1 MGRKMGVIEAVY
13 ENGVF
18 RPLKKVKAP
27 KKVKLMI
34 IKDFERDL
42 EEVFGIL
49 SEGIDARKLRKEW
62 DRNVSY

>member
-1 MGRKMGVIEAVY
+1 MAIIEAVY
-13 ENGVF
+13 EDGVF
-18 RPLKKVKAP
+18 KPLKKVTAP
-27 KKVKLMI
+27 KRVKLII

-49 SEGIDARKLRKEW
+49 SESLDIRKLRKEW

>member
-1 MGRKMGVIEAVY
+1 MGIIEAVY

-49 SEGIDARKLRKEW
+49 SEGIDVRELRKEW
-62 DRNVSY
+62 DRNASC

>member
-1 MGRKMGVIEAVY
+1 MGVIEAVY

>member
-1 MGRKMGVIEAVY
+1 MGVVEAIY

-27 KKVKLMI
+27 KRVKLI
-34 IKDFERDL
+34 ILKDFERDL

-49 SEGIDARKLRKEW
+49 KEDIDIKKLRSEW
-62 DRNVSY
+62 DRDVFS